1 MEEVKSA
8 KNAPSTQDPNPP
20 QQPPSK
26 KRSLDNCNDF
36 KNSKFFKMRR
46 LLKDLRPHFIDVL
59 RTPDFRNSKAANEIK
74 ENMKLLVELY
84 KQVMAETV
92 PIEKC
97 NNAAVNQPVPSES
110 GMKQNPEEQPQL
122 VKPAISSENNAF
134 RSSSVLDKQ
143 QSENGEAPGSY
154 IVGGSAF
161 GWNFITFTGNKS
173 VYYGVTKELFRSAQ
187 ASLGERWPRSG
198 LPPRKVEGLHKA
210 KILFLQKVLFK
221 PEKQAEAKETS
232 DNQQAKGEEEM
243 EGEERERRGKWGDME
258 EREKREF
265 GRRPAWRGR

>member
-1 MEEVKSA
+1 MEEVKST

-20 QQPPSK
+20 QQLPSK

-122 VKPAISSENNAF
+122 VKPPISSENNAF

-161 GWNFITFTGNKS
+161 GWNFITFTALQNKEIKA
-173 VYYGVTKELFRSAQ
+173 GKP
-187 ASLGERWPRSG
+187 LGQRN
-198 LPPRKVEGLHKA
+198 K
-210 KILFLQKVLFK
+210 
-221 PEKQAEAKETS
+221 
-232 DNQQAKGEEEM
+232 
-243 EGEERERRGKWGDME
+243 
-258 EREKREF
+258 
-265 GRRPAWRGR
+265 

>member
-8 KNAPSTQDPNPP
+8 KNAPPTHDPNPTQQPPP

-59 RTPDFRNSKAANEIK
+59 RTPDFRNSKAVNEIK

-97 NNAAVNQPVPSES
+97 NNAAVNQQVPSES

-134 RSSSVLDKQ
+134 QSSSVLDKQ
-143 QSENGEAPGSY
+143 QSENGEVPGSY

-161 GWNFITFTGNKS
+161 GWNFITFTGNKP

-187 ASLGERWPRSG
+187 ASLGE
-198 LPPRKVEGLHKA
+198 
-210 KILFLQKVLFK
+210 
-221 PEKQAEAKETS
+221 
-232 DNQQAKGEEEM
+232 
-243 EGEERERRGKWGDME
+243 
-258 EREKREF
+258 
-265 GRRPAWRGR
+265 

>member
-20 QQPPSK
+20 QQPPGK

-187 ASLGERWPRSG
+187 ASLGE
-198 LPPRKVEGLHKA
+198 
-210 KILFLQKVLFK
+210 
-221 PEKQAEAKETS
+221 
-232 DNQQAKGEEEM
+232 
-243 EGEERERRGKWGDME
+243 
-258 EREKREF
+258 
-265 GRRPAWRGR
+265 